1 MNLPPGLLRP
11 AVRQLQRHV
20 LNPSLPWETQRSRL
34 DAFMRASP
42 PARGSKVSSR
52 DLAGI
57 RADVVTAG
65 PGSRAGAVG
74 QGAAAV
80 GRGSPAGTVLHFHG
94 GGYCVGSAAMA
105 RSWAAAVSARTGC
118 QVVLPEYRLAPE
130 HPHPAA
136 LDDARAVLKALASS
150 EATGPIVLSGDSAGG
165 GLALAL
171 LLALRAEGQPL
182 PAGCVLLSPWLDLGQ
197 DRRADHRLVRKD
209 LLLSPAWLAACV
221 KAYAGSNSLTD
232 PALSPLLA
240 DHHGLPPL
248 LIQAG
253 TDELLA
259 PDSSRLAASAAGAGV
274 DVTYTRWPG
283 MWHDFALQ
291 PGQLAAAN
299 SAVDQVA
306 WFVAKLA
313 PPRFAG

>member
-1 MNLPPGLLRP
+1 MKLPPALLRP

-20 LNPSLPWETQRSRL
+20 LNPALPWQTQRSRL
-34 DAFMRASP
+34 DKFMRASP
-42 PARGSKVSSR
+42 AARGSTVTKR
-52 DLAGI
+52 DLDGI
-57 RADVVTAG
+57 PAEVVTAG
-65 PGSRAGAVG
+65 QGGS
-74 QGAAAV
+74 
-80 GRGSPAGTVLHFHG
+80 AGTVLHFHG

-105 RSWAAAVSARTGC
+105 RSWAAALSAKTGC

-136 LDDARAVLKALASS
+136 LDDARVVLKALAS
-150 EATGPIVLSGDSAGG
+150 EAAAGPIVLSGDSAGG

-171 LLALRAEGQPL
+171 LLALRAEEQPL
-182 PAGCVLLSPWLDLGQ
+182 PAGCILLSPWLDLGS
-197 DRRADHRLVRKD
+197 DRRADRRLVRKD

-221 KAYAGSNSLTD
+221 RAYAGSNSLTG

-253 TDELLA
+253 SDELLA
-259 PDSSRLAASAAGAGV
+259 PDSERLAASAATAGV

-299 SAVDQVA
+299 SAVDQAA
-306 WFVAKLA
+306 WFVKQAIS
-313 PPRFAG
+313 

>member
-1 MNLPPGLLRP
+1 MNLPPALLRP
-11 AVRQLQRHV
+11 AVRQLKRQV
-20 LNPSLPWETQRSRL
+20 LNPSLPWETQRRRL
-34 DAFMRASP
+34 DAFTRASP
-42 PARGSKVSSR
+42 PARGSTVTKR
-52 DLAGI
+52 DLSGI
-57 RADVVTAG
+57 PAEVVTAG
-65 PGSRAGAVG
+65 
-74 QGAAAV
+74 QGI
-80 GRGSPAGTVLHFHG
+80 PAGTVLHFHG

-105 RSWAAAVSARTGC
+105 RSWAAAISARTGC

-136 LDDARAVLKALASS
+136 LDDARAVLKALGSS
-150 EATGPIVLSGDSAGG
+150 DGPIVLSGDSAGG

-171 LLALRAEGQPL
+171 LLASRAAGQPL
-182 PAGCVLLSPWLDLGQ
+182 PAGCVLLSPWLDLSL

-209 LLLSPAWLAACV
+209 LLLSPAWLAACA
-221 KAYAGSNSLTD
+221 KAYAGSNSPAD

-259 PDSSRLAASAAGAGV
+259 PDSSRLAASAAAAGV
-274 DVTYTRWPG
+274 DVTYTRWPR

-291 PGQLAAAN
+291 PGQLAAAS
-299 SAVDQVA
+299 SAVDQAA
-306 WFVAKLA
+306 WFVAKVT
-313 PPRFAG
+313 G